1 MNLWRSSFGM
11 VRIRLTSADPSAALS
26 AINEQGIP
34 IVSGKLI
41 NDLTVEL
48 SLLHKDFPKVKKL
61 SVNRGDQVQLLNRMG
76 LYWMLPSILRR
87 PVLMVGFLLIAG
99 LMTFLPGRILFVQVE
114 GNSSLSQQ
122 QILAAAEECGLTF
135 GASRRQIRS
144 EGIKNALLEKLP
156 ELEWAGINT
165 KGCVAVISV
174 REGRSGGS
182 SAEPMGVWSIVASMD
197 GIIENCTARNGD
209 LLCAPGQAVKQG
221 QVLISAYT
229 DCGRYLRATAAEG
242 EIYALTRHQIQ
253 VKSPQICLRRVAKK
267 NEMRRWSLILGKNR
281 INLWKDSGIWGT
293 TCGRMYE
300 EYYITLPG
308 GYVLPVALA
317 VETLTD
323 WELAE
328 SEVSMPDLSSF
339 ACSYLMAQ
347 MVAGQILSE
356 SVESGL
362 EDGCFCLTVDYVCRE
377 MIGRVQ
383 REQIGELY
391 AENN

>member
-1 MNLWRSSFGM
+1 MNLWRSASGM
-11 VRIRLTSADPSAALS
+11 VRLRITSADPALS
-26 AINEQGIP
+26 LSTINGLGIP
-34 IVSGKLI
+34 IFYVQYLT
-41 NDLTVEL
+41 DLTVEITL
-48 SLLHKDFPKVKKL
+48 SRKDFKSCKQVIEG
-61 SVNRGDQVQLLNRMG
+61 RGDEVQLVERFG
-76 LYWMLPSILRR
+76 LYWKLYSFLHR
-87 PVLMVGFLLIAG
+87 PVLSIGLLLLAMITAY
-99 LMTFLPGRILFVQVE
+99 LPGRILFILVE
-114 GNSSLSQQ
+114 GNSTLSQQ
-122 QILAAAEECGLTF
+122 QIMAAAEECGLSF
-135 GASRRQIRS
+135 GSCRQEIRS
-144 EGIKNALLEKLP
+144 EEIKNALLEKLP

-182 SAEPMGVWSIVASMD
+182 SAEPMGVCSIVASMD

-209 LLCAPGQAVKQG
+209 LLCIPGQAVKQG
-221 QVLISAYT
+221 QILISGYT

-242 EIYALTRHQIQ
+242 EIYALTRRQIQ
-253 VKSPQICLRRVAKK
+253 VKSPQISLQRVAKK

-308 GYVLPVALA
+308 GYVLPIALA
-317 VETLTD
+317 VETLTE

-328 SEVSMPDLSSF
+328 SEVSKPDLSGF
-339 ACSYLMAQ
+339 ARTYLRSQ

-356 SVESGL
+356 SVESGS
-362 EDGCFCLTVDYVCRE
+362 EDGVFCLTADYVCRE